1 MEIMATGEALIGNN
15 NKHSMVKTM
24 KGIFKTF
31 ALLCIGLATV
41 ACVEENLDPNNGG
54 YDTTPGNEIQF
65 SAAAAVNNGNIQTK
79 TEYGDNNGQYI
90 EINWTAGD
98 KITIASPE
106 ADGTTIAHYDIDT
119 TDESFVEDADGYDD
133 ETNGGHKAVVK
144 KRGGVGLQWS
154 ESDTYTF
161 YGMYPMLDKDE
172 DEDFNGTS
180 ELIEGTNGAPAVLKG
195 FLPVSQNPKYI
206 RTVGN
211 SYIIDPDMRYAYMV
225 AYDEFDRTATD
236 SEGNNTD
243 AVSLPFKS
251 LSTVLQ
257 FQLKAASFTNQN
269 IDQIKI
275 NSISIYSEKG
285 NPICGPFKYTYPTSL
300 EEKGTSIFDTES
312 SGGISTS
319 SFSRITMDFAQMG
332 AEIILGADDSFDV
345 TFFLLPIVDFSKEV
359 EDLKLQIFYEV
370 GDNGN
375 VNFMTAKLGV
385 DIQASRKYYFK
396 NVTMK
401 SIDTSVE
408 GSQWISAL
416 VENIY
421 ISQLSIPVAGNAFAS
436 YYDDGDA
443 ANDSEKY
450 YREQVLDYKTL
461 WNMGVRG
468 FEFCNSV
475 TKSTSTSATL
485 DTEPFVCNGQAL
497 NVQDE
502 NGQSITFGNALRYL
516 ESMLDM
522 YPNEALF
529 IIATYKSFSGDL
541 GYYPDVYLRQ
551 LDNFINANDDIKDR
565 LVKLNPN
572 STVKDLKGKIAILIR
587 LKDDDYDARGSQITT
602 ALTNMSNLSKMTYI
616 KNWGTAVDCWDR
628 RFGSGYMR
636 QMAYGGSG
644 TQVEYY
650 LGAVS
655 SSETSFNTQY
665 KSFQDG
671 YPASQ
676 EATNANYNLRS
687 YGATADDIY
696 LQEWAR
702 VVPKE
707 FADQS
712 MSTPLSTGVRGFY
725 DGIFS
730 DSYLGYLW
738 TRWYDSSKEKVNMV
752 NAALSST
759 LATKGATNSG
769 KLYFNSLAGYYV
781 TTELLESYLPYTGG
795 NFTITQNYRTYKF
808 DTVRPGAGGDYAGL
822 AADLNTHFYD
832 EFKKIEGTD
841 KQGPLGFVIL
851 DYIGASANDFMKS
864 KYLVDNTS
872 KTHASID
879 DAVEASSKLPN
890 MILMN
895 NFKFPLSQLQST
907 TPQQTSYDAK
917 YVDGGEAIS
926 FE

>member
-1 MEIMATGEALIGNN
+1 
-15 NKHSMVKTM
+15 M
-24 KGIFKTF
+24 KRISKSF
-31 ALLCIGLATV
+31 ALLCMGLATV
-41 ACVEENLDPNNGG
+41 ACVEENFEPNTGN
-54 YDTTPGNEIQF
+54 YDTTPGNDIQF
-65 SAAAAVNNGNIQTK
+65 SAMAKVNNGNIQTK
-79 TEYGDNNGQYI
+79 TEYGDVDLTKQYI
-90 EINWTAGD
+90 EVNWSVGD

-106 ADGTTIAHYDIDT
+106 AAGTNIAHYDIGFNAD
-119 TDESFVEDADGYDD
+119 VEGDYSGSHAA
-133 ETNGGHKAVVK
+133 TVT

-154 ESDTYTF
+154 ESDKYTF
-161 YGMYPMLDKDE
+161 FAMYPMLDTTDE
-172 DEDFNGTS
+172 DKDFNGRS
-180 ELIEGTNGAPAVLKG
+180 ELVLGDNGTPAVLNG
-195 FLPVSQNPKYI
+195 FLPVAQNPKSISSDDTGY
-206 RTVGN
+206 VVA
-211 SYIIDPDMRYAYMV
+211 PDMRYAYMV
-225 AYDEFDRTATD
+225 AYDEFDRIPGED
-236 SEGNNTD
+236 GKVD
-243 AVSLPFKS
+243 PISLSFKS

-257 FQLKAASFTNQN
+257 FELTAGSIQNQTQN
-269 IDQIKI
+269 QIKI
-275 NSISIYSEKG
+275 NSVSLLSEKG
-285 NPICGPFKYTYPTSL
+285 NPICGPFKYTYPNKEVPSGNAAFDL
-300 EEKGTSIFDTES
+300 EAAGGTSAT
-312 SGGISTS
+312 
-319 SFSRITMDFAQMG
+319 SFSRLTMDFASL
-332 AEIILGADDSFDV
+332 ESDIILESGKKLDL
-345 TFFLLPIVDFSKEV
+345 TFFLLPIVDFDKDIK
-359 EDLKLQIFYEV
+359 DLKLQIFYEV
-370 GDNGN
+370 NGTTQY
-375 VNFMTAKLGV
+375 MTATLGV
-385 DIQASRKYYFK
+385 DIDASRKYYFK
-396 NVTMK
+396 NLKMKDVVTK
-401 SIDTSVE
+401 VE

-416 VENIY
+416 VEEIY

-436 YYDDGDA
+436 YYDDGDNN
-443 ANDSEKY
+443 NDSEKFFK
-450 YREQVLDYKTL
+450 EQVLDYKTL

-475 TKSTSTSATL
+475 TLSTSTSETL
-485 DTEPFVCNGQAL
+485 DNEPFVCNGQAL
-497 NVQDE
+497 NVTDNGE
-502 NGQSITFGNALRYL
+502 NVTFGNALRYL

-529 IIATYKSFSGDL
+529 IIATYKSFSGDK

-551 LDNFINANDDIKDR
+551 LDNFISENKDIQDR
-565 LVKLNPN
+565 LVKLDPS
-572 STVKDLKGKIAILIR
+572 STVKNLKGKIAILIR
-587 LKDDDYDARGSQITT
+587 LKDDDYNARGSQITT
-602 ALTNMSNLSKMTYI
+602 ALNNMSNLSKMTYI

-655 SSETSFNTQY
+655 SSATSFNTQY

-671 YPASQ
+671 YPTSQ

-687 YGATADDIY
+687 YGASADDIY

-712 MSTPLSTGVRGFY
+712 MSTPLYTEVRGFY
-725 DGIFS
+725 DGLFS

-795 NFTITQNYRTYKF
+795 NFTITQNLRTYKF

-851 DYIGASANDFMKS
+851 DYIGASEDDFKKS

-890 MILMN
+890 VILMN
-895 NFKFPLSQLQST
+895 NFKFPLAQA
-907 TPQQTSYDAK
+907 PK
-917 YVDGGEAIS
+917 
-926 FE
+926 

>member
-1 MEIMATGEALIGNN
+1 
-15 NKHSMVKTM
+15 M

-31 ALLCIGLATV
+31 ALLCMGLFSV
-41 ACVEENLDPNNGG
+41 ACVEENFEKEPF
-54 YDTTPGNEIQF
+54 DTTPGNDISF
-65 SAAAAVNNGNIQTK
+65 SVEAKVADGAAETK
-79 TEYGDNNGQYI
+79 TEYGDNYGQYI
-90 EINWTAGD
+90 EVNWSTND

-106 ADGTTIAHYDIDT
+106 ANGTTIAHYDIG
-119 TDESFVEDADGYDD
+119 FVEDV
-133 ETNGGHKAVVK
+133 GGEYSGSHAATVT

-195 FLPVSQNPKYI
+195 FLPVAQKPKYI

-225 AYDEFDRTATD
+225 AYDEYDRTATD
-236 SEGNNTD
+236 ADGNPE
-243 AVSLPFKS
+243 AISLPFKS

-269 IDQIKI
+269 VDQIKI

-285 NPICGPFKYTYPTSL
+285 NPICGPFKYTYPTAL
-300 EEKGTSIFDTES
+300 EEKGTSVFDTES
-312 SGGISTS
+312 SGGVSSS

-332 AEIILGADDSFDV
+332 AEILLGTDDSFDV
-345 TFFLLPIVDFSKEV
+345 TFFLLPIVNFSKAV

-421 ISQLSIPVAGNAFAS
+421 ISQLSIPVAGNAFSS
-436 YYDDGDA
+436 YYNDGD
-443 ANDSEKY
+443 NNTYNEKFY
-450 YREQVLDYKTL
+450 KEQVFDYKTL

-468 FEFCNSV
+468 FEFCNAV
-475 TKSTSTSATL
+475 TQSPDNDGTL
-485 DTEPFVCNGQAL
+485 ENERFVCNGSPL
-497 NVQDE
+497 VVNDDT
-502 NGQSITFGNALRYL
+502 GKPLTFGNAFRYL
-516 ESMLDM
+516 ESMLDL

-529 IIATYKSFSGDL
+529 IFLTYKSYSGDL
-541 GYYPDVYLRQ
+541 GYYPDIYLRQ
-551 LDNFINANDDIKDR
+551 LNNFLNAEENKDIKDR
-565 LVKLNPN
+565 LVKLDPN
-572 STVKDLKGKIAILIR
+572 STVKDLKGKIAIIIR
-587 LKDDDYDARGSQITT
+587 LKDDGYNARQSQVNS
-602 ALTNMSNLSKMTYI
+602 ALNAISENLAKMTYVQ
-616 KNWGTAVDCWDR
+616 NWGTAVDCWDR
-628 RFGSGYMR
+628 RFGSTYKR
-636 QMAYGGSG
+636 QMAYSGSG
-644 TQVEYY
+644 TNVEYY

-655 SSETSFNTQY
+655 SSETDFNTDY
-665 KSFQDG
+665 KDFVSG
-671 YPASQ
+671 YPTDQSGDA
-676 EATNANYNLRS
+676 AVYNFTS
-687 YGATADDIY
+687 YGGNTNDLHI
-696 LQEWAR
+696 QEWTR

-707 FADQS
+707 FADESQKS
-712 MSTPLSTGVRGFY
+712 PYSTGVQGKY

-730 DSYLGYLW
+730 NSYLGYLW
-738 TRWYDSSKEKVNMV
+738 TKWYDSSTQKKNMV
-752 NAALSST
+752 E
-759 LATKGATNSG
+759 ATMETTMSIKGATTSN
-769 KLYFNSLAGYYV
+769 KLYVNSLAGYYV
-781 TTELLESYLPYTGG
+781 TSDLQVSYLPYTGG
-795 NFTITQNYRTYKF
+795 NFEMTNSYRTYKF

-822 AADLNTHFYD
+822 SADLNTHFYNL
-832 EFKKIEGTD
+832 FIQVEGTT
-841 KQGPLGFVIL
+841 KQGPLGFVIM
-851 DYIGASANDFMKS
+851 DYIGATKDDFKQS
-864 KYLVDNTS
+864 KYLTENTS
-872 KTHASID
+872 KTHVTID
-879 DAVEASSKLPN
+879 DAIEASAALPN

-895 NFKFPLSQLQST
+895 NFKFPLAQLQST